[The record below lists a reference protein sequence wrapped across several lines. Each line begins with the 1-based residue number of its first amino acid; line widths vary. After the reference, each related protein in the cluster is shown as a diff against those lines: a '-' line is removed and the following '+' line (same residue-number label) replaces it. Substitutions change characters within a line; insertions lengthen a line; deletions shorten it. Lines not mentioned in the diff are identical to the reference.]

1 MLQKEVARRL
11 ASPPGNKE
19 YGILS
24 VYLQAFYDIEY
35 LFSVPPGAFNPP
47 PKVQSGVIRL
57 LRNDTMQL
65 ACDEKLFF
73 RVIKTGFNQRRKTL
87 RNALKPLDVELDSPY
102 LDQRA
107 EQLSVADFVALTL
120 LVQEAM
126 ALDSESGG

>member
-1 MLQKEVARRL
+1 MLQKEVARRI

-24 VYLQAFYDIEY
+24 VLLQAFYDIEY

-47 PKVQSGVIRL
+47 PKVNSGIIRL
-57 LRNDTMQL
+57 LRNQTTQL

-87 RNALKPLDVELDSPY
+87 RNALKPLGVELDSPY
-102 LDQRA
+102 LDKRA
-107 EQLSVADFVALTL
+107 EQLSVEDFVALTNS
-120 LVQEAM
+120 VEEGM
-126 ALDSESGG
+126 EKNC